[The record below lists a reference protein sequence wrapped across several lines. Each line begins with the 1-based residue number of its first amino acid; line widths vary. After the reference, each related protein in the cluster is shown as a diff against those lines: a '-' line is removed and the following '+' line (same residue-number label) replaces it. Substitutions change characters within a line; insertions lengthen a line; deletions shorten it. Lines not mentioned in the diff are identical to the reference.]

1 MGISCC
7 SVVVTFLVRVPC
19 LIDVLLERP
28 RVFNA
33 KNVLILLVSH

>member
-7 SVVVTFLVRVPC
+7 SVVVTLLVRVPC
-19 LIDVLLERP
+19 LIDVLLERT